1 VRFVQRWQG
10 FVQRWRRFGQ
20 YWHRFGQ
27 RCHTWLTTSEAAV
40 ARWLRAARDALF
52 GEMPVLAAGTALF
65 AILATVP
72 TLAAVVGVYG
82 LVADPHQI
90 QGHLQGLQSVL
101 PPEVVVFVGEQLER
115 QAKRSTGELGVAVA
129 TSIVVAVYSARG
141 AARALITCL
150 NRAYR
155 VRELRHVVHKILI
168 SLAMA
173 AVTLVGL
180 MLMFGV
186 VVALP
191 GILALFH
198 LGGMGL
204 VGWLRWPLL
213 MALLY
218 LALLL
223 LYRYGP
229 SPRPLGT
236 ERHLWPGSLVS
247 TLLLVIVSW
256 GLSQWVERVTNYAL
270 FYGTFGSIVVV
281 LLWFYLST
289 MSLVFGGFINAEL
302 ERHAGAPDPDRSMY

>member
-1 VRFVQRWQG
+1 MRFLRRW
-10 FVQRWRRFGQ
+10 
-20 YWHRFGQ
+20 HA
-27 RCHTWLTTSEAAV
+27 WLLTSEAIV
-40 ARWLRAARDALF
+40 ARWVRAANDALF
-52 GEMPVLAAGTALF
+52 GDMPVLAAGTALF

-82 LVADPHQI
+82 LIADPREIH
-90 QGHLQGLQSVL
+90 GHLSGLESVL
-101 PPEVVVFVGEQLER
+101 PPEVVVFVGDQLER
-115 QAKRSTGELGVAVA
+115 QARRSTGEIGFAVA

-141 AARALITCL
+141 AARALIDAL

-155 VRELRHVVHKILI
+155 VRERRHVVHKILI

-173 AVTLVGL
+173 SVTLLGL
-180 MLMFGV
+180 MVMFGI

-198 LGGMGL
+198 LGGIGL
-204 VGWLRWPLL
+204 VSWLRWPIL
-213 MALLY
+213 MAVLS

-236 ERHLWPGSLVS
+236 ERHLWPGALIS

-256 GLSQWVERVTNYAL
+256 GLSQWVERVSHYEL
-270 FYGTFGSIVVV
+270 FYGAFGSVVVV

-289 MSLVFGGFINAEL
+289 ISLVFGGFINAEL
-302 ERHAGAPDPDRSMY
+302 ERHAGAPAPDPPAD

>member
-1 VRFVQRWQG
+1 MKFLRRW
-10 FVQRWRRFGQ
+10 
-20 YWHRFGQ
+20 H
-27 RCHTWLTTSEAAV
+27 HWLLTNETIL
-40 ARWLRAARDALF
+40 ARWLRAGHDALF
-52 GEMPVLAAGTALF
+52 GDMPVLAAGTALF

-82 LVADPHQI
+82 LVADPHEI
-90 QGHLQGLQSVL
+90 HGHLSGLESVL
-101 PPEVVVFVGEQLER
+101 PPEVVTFVGDQLER
-115 QAKRSTGELGVAVA
+115 QAKRSTGEIGFAVA

-141 AARALITCL
+141 AARALIDAL

-155 VRELRHVVHKILI
+155 VRERRHVVHKILI

-173 AVTLVGL
+173 SVTLVGL
-180 MLMFGV
+180 MVMFGI

-198 LGGMGL
+198 LGGIAL
-204 VGWLRWPLL
+204 VSWLRWPIL
-213 MALLY
+213 MAVLF

-236 ERHLWPGSLVS
+236 ERHLWPGSLIS

-256 GLSQWVERVTNYAL
+256 GLSQWVERVSHYEL
-270 FYGTFGSIVVV
+270 FYGAFGSVVVV

-289 MSLVFGGFINAEL
+289 ISLVFGGFINAEL
-302 ERHAGAPDPDRSMY
+302 ERHAGAPDPDRPAY